1 MPQQLHTPPALAVI
15 MADTEKEPEPQS
27 TMVIEPVWQL
37 NVHLFEVLLMGVRNV
52 GMADGLQEGIQM

>member
-1 MPQQLHTPPALAVI
+1 MVDAKNKH
-15 MADTEKEPEPQS
+15 EPQA
-27 TMVIEPVWQL
+27 TTVIKPVWQL